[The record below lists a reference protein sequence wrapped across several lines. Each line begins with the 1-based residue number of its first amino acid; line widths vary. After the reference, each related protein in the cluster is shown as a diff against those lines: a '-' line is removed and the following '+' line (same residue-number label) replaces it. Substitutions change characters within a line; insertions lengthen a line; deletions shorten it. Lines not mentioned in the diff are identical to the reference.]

1 MHAREATPRFRSFV
15 FGLKAAKVFELLGGD
30 IPSIRSDEFGVQG
43 IAQFNEHLDVEGGV
57 RELSRTQRSLR
68 PVRGAVALLEFKAGS
83 LATSAARLTRSRP
96 RIRPATSV
104 SNSA

>member
-1 MHAREATPRFRSFV
+1 M
-15 FGLKAAKVFELLGGD
+15 FELLGGD

-68 PVRGAVALLEFKAGS
+68 PVRGAVALLEFKAE
-83 LATSAARLTRSRP
+83 LARHQCGQAYALAPQDSSGNFGVEQRVRA
-96 RIRPATSV
+96 
-104 SNSA
+104 